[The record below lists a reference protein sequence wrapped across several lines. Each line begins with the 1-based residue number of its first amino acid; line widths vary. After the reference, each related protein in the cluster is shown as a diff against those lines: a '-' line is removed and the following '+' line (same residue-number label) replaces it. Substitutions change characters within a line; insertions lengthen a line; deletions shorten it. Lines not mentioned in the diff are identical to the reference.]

1 MALIGSI
8 VKVGSLTGVSRAGGF
23 LRDILIAH
31 ALGTGPIADAFFVAM
46 RFPNLFRQMFAE
58 GAFNAAFVPMFAG
71 KLEQQGP
78 AAAKAFAERV
88 LSVLLF
94 WLLLFTI
101 AAQFAMPWLMW
112 IIAPGFTEDP
122 VKFGYAVQ
130 FTQVTFPYLLFMSLT
145 ALQGGILNSLH
156 RFGAPAAAPILL
168 NVVMAGALIFI
179 VPFTGRP
186 GLVLAWSVAASGLCQ
201 FIWLVFS
208 CNRAGMALS
217 LPMPRLDPEIKRLL
231 KLMVPGLLSGGVT
244 QINIVVGT
252 IIATSFP
259 AAVSYLYY
267 ADRVFQLPLGVIGA
281 AVGVVLLPTLT
292 RSLRAGRHD
301 IAMHNLNRCIEFS
314 MTLII
319 PATMALLAIP
329 VAIMTTLFERG
340 AFDADAS
347 RSSAWALAAF
357 AAGLPAFALVK
368 AFAPCF
374 FAREDTTTP
383 FRVALIAVLTNV
395 VLSVGLSQ
403 TIGFVGIPIATTLAT
418 TLNATLL
425 GVKLFRLEHFV
436 MDERLKR
443 RLPRIFLASLGMTAI
458 LLATTWAI
466 DPFIAAGGWL
476 RLIMLVVLVT
486 VGLFAYAGLGLL
498 FGAFARSDF
507 SKALSRKKGA
517 APAVTPATTPDTDA
531 SGEA

>member
-1 MALIGSI
+1 
-8 VKVGSLTGVSRAGGF
+8 
-23 LRDILIAH
+23 
-31 ALGTGPIADAFFVAM
+31 
-46 RFPNLFRQMFAE
+46 
-58 GAFNAAFVPMFAG
+58 
-71 KLEQQGP
+71 
-78 AAAKAFAERV
+78 
-88 LSVLLF
+88 
-94 WLLLFTI
+94 
-101 AAQFAMPWLMW
+101 
-112 IIAPGFTEDP
+112 
-122 VKFGYAVQ
+122 
-130 FTQVTFPYLLFMSLT
+130 
-145 ALQGGILNSLH
+145 
-156 RFGAPAAAPILL
+156 
-168 NVVMAGALIFI
+168 MAGALIFV

-201 FIWLVFS
+201 FLWLVFS

-244 QINIVVGT
+244 QINLVVGT

-314 MTLII
+314 MSLII
-319 PATMALLAIP
+319 PSTMALLAIP

-340 AFDADAS
+340 AFDAEAS
-347 RSSAWALAAF
+347 RASAWALAAF

-383 FRVALIAVLTNV
+383 FRIALIAVATNIA
-395 VLSVGLSQ
+395 LSIALSRI
-403 TIGFVGIPIATTLAT
+403 IGFVGIPIATTLST

-425 GVKLFRLEHFV
+425 GVKLWRLEHFV
-436 MDERLKR
+436 IDRRLAR
-443 RLPRIFLASLGMTAI
+443 RLPRILLASLGMTAI

-476 RLIMLVVLVT
+476 RLIMLAVLVT
-486 VGLFAYAGLGLL
+486 VGLVAYAGLGLL
-498 FGAFARSDF
+498 FGAFDRADF
-507 SKALSRKKGA
+507 SNALKRKKSA
-517 APAVTPATTPDTDA
+517 ASAVTTTAGPDA
-531 SGEA
+531 GPSAGR

>member
-1 MALIGSI
+1 
-8 VKVGSLTGVSRAGGF
+8 
-23 LRDILIAH
+23 
-31 ALGTGPIADAFFVAM
+31 
-46 RFPNLFRQMFAE
+46 
-58 GAFNAAFVPMFAG
+58 
-71 KLEQQGP
+71 
-78 AAAKAFAERV
+78 
-88 LSVLLF
+88 
-94 WLLLFTI
+94 
-101 AAQFAMPWLMW
+101 
-112 IIAPGFTEDP
+112 
-122 VKFGYAVQ
+122 
-130 FTQVTFPYLLFMSLT
+130 
-145 ALQGGILNSLH
+145 
-156 RFGAPAAAPILL
+156 
-168 NVVMAGALIFI
+168 
-179 VPFTGRP
+179 
-186 GLVLAWSVAASGLCQ
+186 
-201 FIWLVFS
+201 
-208 CNRAGMALS
+208 
-217 LPMPRLDPEIKRLL
+217 
-231 KLMVPGLLSGGVT
+231 
-244 QINIVVGT
+244 
-252 IIATSFP
+252 
-259 AAVSYLYY
+259 
-267 ADRVFQLPLGVIGA
+267 
-281 AVGVVLLPTLT
+281 
-292 RSLRAGRHD
+292 
-301 IAMHNLNRCIEFS
+301 
-314 MTLII
+314 
-319 PATMALLAIP
+319 
-329 VAIMTTLFERG
+329 
-340 AFDADAS
+340 
-347 RSSAWALAAF
+347 SAWALAAF